1 MDQYIL
7 FHENNTEE
15 TQIKHASIL
24 SHLDRRTLQCVTS
37 IYKPTFLKKTMC
49 SEFQIGIVASP
60 IHFLLTKLGGMSW
73 ANHWWSPGS
82 WMLNEWSRTRIV
94 HGGSGMSYCPS
105 QTNRKT
111 DDLFICSLTT
121 WIWSSVNCLFK
132 PFPFGLSFC
141 FQFAKLLFVFH
152 IYVCIPFICHMD

>member
-60 IHFLLTKLGGMSW
+60 IHFLLQTLEI
-73 ANHWWSPGS
+73 SPGS
-82 WMLNEWSRTRIV
+82 PREMILGAQNLDART
-94 HGGSGMSYCPS
+94 
-105 QTNRKT
+105 
-111 DDLFICSLTT
+111 
-121 WIWSSVNCLFK
+121 
-132 PFPFGLSFC
+132 
-141 FQFAKLLFVFH
+141 
-152 IYVCIPFICHMD
+152 VCGY